1 MIFSLINWSG
11 FGYDVAET
19 DVAMRLLILQS
30 RFASDPMLDHERECF
45 VATTG
50 RDVEELHFRNVMRGV
65 PSLDDVTAYDAV
77 IVGGSGD
84 FSVVEG
90 DQPFFEPMAA
100 LLRGLVDLSFPTF
113 GCCFGFQLLV
123 DAIGGTV
130 VRDPENSELG
140 SFDVELTDHGA
151 RDPLFGQLPQTFVA
165 QMGHFDRAAELPEGV
180 PNLVSSQR
188 CPIQAVRIPGAPIW
202 ATQFHPELDEQ
213 GNRDRCVAYIRE
225 FGQIEDYQAL
235 PSPEALTILPKFIEL
250 VVSD

>member
-1 MIFSLINWSG
+1 
-11 FGYDVAET
+11 
-19 DVAMRLLILQS
+19 
-30 RFASDPMLDHERECF
+30 MLDHERECF

-65 PSLDDVTAYDAV
+65 PSLDEVTAYDAV
-77 IVGGSGD
+77 IIGGSGD

-90 DQPFFEPMAA
+90 DQPFFEPMAG

-130 VRDPENSELG
+130 ARDPENSELG
-140 SFDVELTDHGA
+140 SFDVELTDDGA

-165 QMGHFDRAAELPEGV
+165 QMGHFDRATELPEGI
-180 PNLVSSQR
+180 PNLVSSHR

-213 GNRDRCVAYIRE
+213 GNRDRCVAYIKE

-250 VVSD
+250 VVSV